1 MGSAAPQ
8 GGTQAV
14 DRAAALIDLVVRAE
28 DPPSFTELSDETGL
42 ARSTTSRLLA
52 ALERTDLV
60 ERDASGGY
68 VAGPLFA
75 LHAAVHDP
83 WPQVARIA
91 RPVLVEVGA
100 RTGETVHLGVA
111 RGDAVVHVGQVE
123 STFLLS
129 ARDWNQV
136 DVPPHCSSLG
146 KVLYAFGVLPLPSG
160 RLERRTDHT
169 VTTRDAL
176 AAELATIRRTRYAAT
191 VDELETGLTGI
202 AAPVDGRDGVICA
215 IGVSGP
221 TARLQHRVDAIGHL
235 LVEQADRLS
244 TLLGGPSR
252 RVSSRRRPFD
262 ASAGPPTDRRADFP
276 ADPGADSPADPR
288 ADSPVDPS
296 AGHPVGTPAGPPT
309 HSPTQ
314 SSTKEGA
321 A

>member
-14 DRAAALIDLVVRAE
+14 DRAAALIDLVVRAD
-28 DPPSFTELSDETGL
+28 DPVSFTELSDETGL

-60 ERDASGGY
+60 ERDATGGY

-75 LHAAVHDP
+75 LHAALHDP
-83 WPQVARIA
+83 WPQVARLA
-91 RPVLVEVGA
+91 RPVLEEIGA

-111 RGDAVVHVGQVE
+111 RGQEVVHVGQVE

-146 KVLYAFGVLPLPSG
+146 KVLYAFGLLPLPAG
-160 RLERRTDHT
+160 RLERRTERT
-169 VTTRDAL
+169 VTTREAL
-176 AAELATIRRTRYAAT
+176 TAELATIRRTRYAAT
-191 VDELETGLTGI
+191 IDELETGLTGI
-202 AAPVDGRDGVICA
+202 AAPVEGRDGVICA

-221 TARLQHRVDAIGHL
+221 TARLQDRVDHIGRL
-235 LVEQADRLS
+235 LIEQADALS
-244 TLLGGPSR
+244 ALLGRPSR
-252 RVSSRRRPFD
+252 PVP
-262 ASAGPPTDRRADFP
+262 AQHHATGPVIE
-276 ADPGADSPADPR
+276 SP
-288 ADSPVDPS
+288 
-296 AGHPVGTPAGPPT
+296 
-309 HSPTQ
+309 
-314 SSTKEGA
+314 TKEGA